1 MAPITPSG
9 LARLNRMQILKTIR
23 ESKRKRVATDSESE
37 GGEDDDN
44 FSKESDAVEI
54 CDDLEDLK
62 PDMITKKIKVKIV
75 RRFVCKALRDRV
87 VEFIFAYS
95 KFRDVNQGL
104 LDPNYCVDLIGR
116 LVRTIDLRAFDS
128 LGFNHR
134 FYFQIEDKRFI
145 NRCAN
150 CVNDVKIIIIRFA
163 KLELFEGKIHVTA
176 TEQCTQFL
184 SNHDYRKVQVCQ
196 GELCR
201 ETIVRRICSS

>member
-9 LARLNRMQILKTIR
+9 LAWLNRMQFLKTIR
-23 ESKRKRVATDSESE
+23 ENKRKRVAIDSESE
-37 GGEDDDN
+37 GGKDDDDL
-44 FSKESDAVEI
+44 SKESDAVVV

-62 PDMITKKIKVKIV
+62 SDMITKKIQVKIV
-75 RRFVCKALRDRV
+75 RRV
-87 VEFIFAYS
+87 VECIFPDS

-134 FYFQIEDKRFI
+134 FYFQIEERRFI

-150 CVNDVKIIIIRFA
+150 CVNDVKIIIIRFD
-163 KLELFEGKIHVTA
+163 KFELFEGKIHVTA
-176 TEQCTQFL
+176 TE
-184 SNHDYRKVQVCQ
+184 
-196 GELCR
+196 
-201 ETIVRRICSS
+201 